1 MTVSWLPVVTVDIA
15 GSILT
20 LIIALQC
27 AITARGW
34 TRQKS
39 DDIFRHYIF
48 LLTLAIA
55 FFAISRS
62 FGHLVKQVLL
72 LSDLGQTWSRI
83 APFSGAVNSA
93 VFVVIFA
100 FGVYAQR
107 FQTVHEEVERYRANL
122 EALVEERTRELAAAN
137 RVLKKE
143 IEAHRRAEHELKRS
157 KVTLEGVLNN
167 TNPLCITSTSHEV
180 LLANKAYQERWPT
193 PETTG
198 GPVRCF
204 ESRPGSLCHT
214 GNCPL
219 ELILAGAPVAVCE
232 VGKEDPDGTRKSFI
246 VTARPFRDEEG
257 TLVGIVESFQ
267 DITHRKRAEDA
278 LAAEKERLSVTL
290 RSIGDGVIT
299 ADTEGRVVLLNKVA
313 EHLTGWTQAE
323 AVGQPLEEV
332 FSIVAGKSGERRESP
347 AQKIL
352 AAGGIVDLEEDT
364 TLIAKDGRR
373 RSIADSGAAIFDRES
388 RIIGV
393 VLVFR
398 DVTEKL
404 RTEEELLKI
413 KKLESV
419 GVLAGGIAHDF
430 NNILVAI
437 LGNLNLASQLLD
449 PEGTPFAR
457 LQAAE
462 KAALQAR
469 GLTQQLLTF
478 SRGGEPLRETASIA
492 EVIRDSAS
500 FVLHGGNVACVYRI
514 PADLWLAEIDTGQM
528 SQVIQNLI
536 VNAAHAM
543 PGGGAIDIA
552 CENVPRERLRGLALA
567 QGDYVKITIRDT
579 GIGIPPK
586 FIDKIFDPYFSTKK
600 EGSGLGLAITH
611 SIVSKHNGQISVE
624 SQPGEGTTF
633 SIYLPAN
640 PEARPKERKAA
651 DEALAGQGRILVMDD
666 EDFVRDTAEQMLS
679 YLGYKVVLARDGAEA
694 VELYRKQRGAGEPID
709 LAIMDL
715 TIPGGMGGKEA
726 ARKILEIQADASIVV
741 SSGYS
746 NDPVMAHCQDHGF
759 RAAILKPYRLSELGR
774 VVREALQAPG
784 C

>member
-1 MTVSWLPVVTVDIA
+1 VTVSWLPVVVVDIA
-15 GSILT
+15 GSILI

-34 TRQKS
+34 ARRRP

-48 LLTLAIA
+48 LLTLAIT
-55 FFAISRS
+55 FFAVSRS

-72 LSDLGQTWSRI
+72 LNDLGQAWSRI

-100 FGVYAQR
+100 FGVYYQR
-107 FQTVHEEVERYRANL
+107 FQTVHEEVERFRANL

-137 RVLKKE
+137 RVLENE
-143 IEAHRRAEHELKRS
+143 IEERRLAEHELKRS
-157 KVTLEGVLNN
+157 KVTLEGVMDN
-167 TNPLCITSTSHEV
+167 TNPLCITGTNHEV
-180 LLANKAYQERWPT
+180 LLANRAYRDRWPT

-198 GPVRCF
+198 AAVSCYD
-204 ESRPGSLCHT
+204 SRPGSLCHT
-214 GNCPL
+214 EGCPL
-219 ELILAGAPVAVCE
+219 ELILAGAPLGVCE
-232 VGKEDPDGTRKSFI
+232 VEKTLPDGTRKTFI

-267 DITHRKRAEDA
+267 DITDRKEAEDA

-323 AVGQPLEEV
+323 AAGQPLEEV
-332 FSIVAGKSGERRESP
+332 FSIVTTKSGERRASP
-347 AQKIL
+347 VQKIL
-352 AAGGIVDLEEDT
+352 TAGGIVDLEEDT
-364 TLIAKDGRR
+364 TLVAKDGRR

-388 RIIGV
+388 RTIGV

-413 KKLESV
+413 EKLESI

-437 LGNLNLASQLLD
+437 LGNLSLASQLLD
-449 PEGTPFAR
+449 PESEPFAR
-457 LQAAE
+457 LQVAE

-478 SRGGEPLRETASIA
+478 SRGGAPLRETASIA
-492 EVIRDSAS
+492 DVIKESAS
-500 FVLHGGNVACVYRI
+500 FVLHGGNVACAYRI

-528 SQVIQNLI
+528 SQVVQNLI
-536 VNAAHAM
+536 VNASHAM
-543 PGGGAIDIA
+543 PGGGTIDIA
-552 CENVPRERLRGLALA
+552 CENVPRERLRGLPLA
-567 QGDYVKITIRDT
+567 PGDYVKIIIRDT
-579 GIGIPPK
+579 GIGIPQK

-611 SIVSKHNGQISVE
+611 SIISKHNGHISVE
-624 SQPGEGTTF
+624 SQPGEGTSF

-640 PEARPKERKAA
+640 PEARPKEKRAA
-651 DEALAGQGRILVMDD
+651 GEALKGEGRVLVMDD
-666 EDFVRDTAEQMLS
+666 EDFVRDTVEQMLT
-679 YLGYKVVLARDGAEA
+679 YLGYQVVLARDGGEA
-694 VELYRKQRGAGEPID
+694 VELYNKYRSAGEPID
-709 LAIMDL
+709 LLIMDL
-715 TIPGGMGGKEA
+715 TIPGGMGGEEA
-726 ARKILEIQADASIVV
+726 ARKILEIQADAPIVV

-746 NDPVMAHCQDHGF
+746 NDPVMAHCQEHGF
-759 RAAILKPYRLSELGR
+759 RAAILKPYRMSELGR
-774 VVREALQAPG
+774 VILEVLQQPG
-784 C
+784 R